1 LNQEDFVNYML
12 HPLITILFAHWVAD
26 FLFQTETMALNKS
39 KSIKWLTVHVLT
51 YTIVVFGFSLLLLD
65 GQTAL
70 LFAGINGA
78 LHWITDF
85 FTSKLTTAYYNSR
98 RVFFLIIGLDQ
109 FMHTAI
115 LIMAWEYLTL

>member
-1 LNQEDFVNYML
+1 MNQEDFVNYML

-51 YTIVVFGFSLLLLD
+51 YTIVLFGFSLLLLD
-65 GQTAL
+65 VQTAL

-85 FTSKLTTAYYNSR
+85 FTSKLTTAYYNNR

>member
-1 LNQEDFVNYML
+1 MNDML

-39 KSIKWLTVHVLT
+39 KSMKWLTVHVLT
-51 YTIVVFGFSLLLLD
+51 YTIVLLGFSLLLLNW
-65 GQTAL
+65 QSAL
-70 LFAGINGA
+70 LFAGLNGA

-85 FTSKLTTAYYNSR
+85 FTSKLTTVYHNNR

-109 FMHTAI
+109 FIHTAT
-115 LIMAWEYLTL
+115 LIMAWEYISL

>member
-1 LNQEDFVNYML
+1 MNYML

-39 KSIKWLTVHVLT
+39 KSIRWLTVHVLT
-51 YTIVVFGFSLLLLD
+51 YTIVLFGFSLLLLD
-65 GQTAL
+65 VQTAL

-85 FTSKLTTAYYNSR
+85 FTSKLTTAYYNNR

>member
-1 LNQEDFVNYML
+1 MEL

-39 KSIKWLTVHVLT
+39 KSIKWLSVHVLT
-51 YTIVVFGFSLLLLD
+51 YTIVLLGFSLLLLD

-70 LFAGINGA
+70 LFAGVNGT
-78 LHWITDF
+78 LHWVTDF
-85 FTSKLTTAYYNSR
+85 FTSKLTTAYLNNR

-109 FMHTAI
+109 FIHSAT
-115 LIMAWEYLTL
+115 LIMAWEYFSL